1 MRGALSHTTH
11 LAGQCQD
18 HPHGCGEHKGSSP
31 TKKLDPGS
39 SPRMRGTH
47 HLQDGDPPRTRII
60 PADAG
65 NTVED
70 DPRAGFQ
77 GDHPRGCGEHVGELE
92 VAVDV

>member
-1 MRGALSHTTH
+1 
-11 LAGQCQD
+11 
-18 HPHGCGEHKGSSP
+18 
-31 TKKLDPGS
+31 
-39 SPRMRGTH
+39 MRGTQGVLSH
-47 HLQDGDPPRTRII
+47 QEAGPRII

-77 GDHPRGCGEHVGELE
+77 GDHPHGCGEHVGELE